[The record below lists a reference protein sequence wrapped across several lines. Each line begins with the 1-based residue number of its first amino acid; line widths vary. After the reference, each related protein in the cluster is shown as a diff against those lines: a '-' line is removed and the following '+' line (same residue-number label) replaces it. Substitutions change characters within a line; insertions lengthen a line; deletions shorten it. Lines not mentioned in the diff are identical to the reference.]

1 MEKVKE
7 KFLKSLPII
16 FVVIVVITFALI
28 FSMQEKVDEKIYN
41 DISETVNNENKVTEG
56 VTIDEDKDVQNEIE
70 ENVVENTTE
79 NIVENKV
86 KNEIGKNVVN
96 QNVISEEKYKEI
108 STIDN
113 KEKAVKLVKE
123 EYDTGDGTVFFCDSV
138 LNSGE
143 FVVAAKEANSST
155 ISAYYK
161 VDLETEKIDII
172 Y

>member
-1 MEKVKE
+1 MEKFKE
-7 KFLKSLPII
+7 KFLKALPII
-16 FVVIVVITFALI
+16 FVVIVVITFVLI

-41 DISETVNNENKVTEG
+41 DISETVNNENKVAED
-56 VTIDEDKDVQNEIE
+56 VIIDEDKDVQN
-70 ENVVENTTE
+70 VVENTVE

-86 KNEIGKNVVN
+86 KNETGKNVVN

>member
-1 MEKVKE
+1 MEKFKE
-7 KFLKSLPII
+7 KFLKALPII
-16 FVVIVVITFALI
+16 FVVIVVITFVLI

-41 DISETVNNENKVTEG
+41 NITESASNENKIAEDVI
-56 VTIDEDKDVQNEIE
+56 IDEDKDVQN
-70 ENVVENTTE
+70 VVENTVE

-86 KNEIGKNVVN
+86 KNETGKNVVN

>member
-1 MEKVKE
+1 MEKFKEKFKE
-7 KFLKSLPII
+7 KFLKALPII
-16 FVVIVVITFALI
+16 FVVIVVITFVLI

-41 DISETVNNENKVTEG
+41 NITESASNENKIAEDVI
-56 VTIDEDKDVQNEIE
+56 IDEDKDVQN
-70 ENVVENTTE
+70 VVENTVE

-86 KNEIGKNVVN
+86 KNETGKNVVN

>member
-1 MEKVKE
+1 MEKFKEKFKE
-7 KFLKSLPII
+7 KFLKALPII
-16 FVVIVVITFALI
+16 FVVIVGITFVLI

-41 DISETVNNENKVTEG
+41 NITESASNENKIAEDVI
-56 VTIDEDKDVQNEIE
+56 IDEDKDVQN
-70 ENVVENTTE
+70 VVENTVE

-86 KNEIGKNVVN
+86 KNETGKNVVN

>member
-1 MEKVKE
+1 MEKFKE
-7 KFLKSLPII
+7 KFLKALPII
-16 FVVIVVITFALI
+16 FVVIVGITFVLI

-41 DISETVNNENKVTEG
+41 NITESASNENKIAEDVI
-56 VTIDEDKDVQNEIE
+56 IDEDKDVQN
-70 ENVVENTTE
+70 VVENTVE

-86 KNEIGKNVVN
+86 KNETGKNVVN